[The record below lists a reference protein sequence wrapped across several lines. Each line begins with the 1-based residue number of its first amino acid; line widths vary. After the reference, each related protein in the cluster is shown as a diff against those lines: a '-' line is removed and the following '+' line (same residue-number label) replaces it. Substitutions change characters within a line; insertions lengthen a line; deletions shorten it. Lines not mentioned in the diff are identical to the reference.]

1 MIMDIYDSLFT
12 AGCVLNEQIARH
24 VFEIMPDNGPVIVI
38 IDKEGHHWPSDTE
51 RFHKLNIGESF
62 LHSLCAKIDDGHE
75 PVITSH
81 GEYSVVVAQLAT
93 DRTNCGYVM
102 MAMDNKEQESTLV
115 NFDLIEIILNQIGLI
130 ARLIEKNALLYELQM
145 KQASLYGQNQQSQ
158 N

>member
-1 MIMDIYDSLFT
+1 MDIFDSLFT

-38 IDKEGHHWPSDTE
+38 IDKAGHHWPSDTE

-81 GEYSVVVAQLAT
+81 GEYSVVVAKLAT

-102 MAMDNKEQESTLV
+102 MAMDNKEEESSLV
-115 NFDLIEIILNQIGLI
+115 NFDLIEIILNQIGAGYYI
-130 ARLIEKNALLYELQM
+130 GPIFHGQGPRLLPAVLEVWC
-145 KQASLYGQNQQSQ
+145 SW
-158 N
+158 